1 MIKDISDRPD
11 IEHLVNH
18 FYYQVRGNPLLA
30 PIFEKTIGK
39 QWDSHLPKMY
49 SFWSSILLNEDSY
62 KGNPLKKHIELAG
75 KFKLEKIHFETWV
88 ELFHASVD
96 DLYQGPKAIEIK
108 ERASSIA
115 QIMQSK
121 ICNPHA
127 F

>member
-1 MIKDISDRPD
+1 MKLDISDRAD
-11 IEHLVNH
+11 IEKLVNH
-18 FYYQVRGNPLLA
+18 FYTQIRTNAMLG
-30 PIFEKTIGK
+30 PIFEKAIGDH
-39 QWDSHLPKMY
+39 WDSHLPKMY
-49 SFWSSILLNEDSY
+49 SFWSSILLKEDSY
-62 KGNPLKKHIELAG
+62 KGNPLKKHIELAR

-88 ELFHASVD
+88 ELFQASVD
-96 DLYQGPKAIEIK
+96 ELYQGPKAIEIK